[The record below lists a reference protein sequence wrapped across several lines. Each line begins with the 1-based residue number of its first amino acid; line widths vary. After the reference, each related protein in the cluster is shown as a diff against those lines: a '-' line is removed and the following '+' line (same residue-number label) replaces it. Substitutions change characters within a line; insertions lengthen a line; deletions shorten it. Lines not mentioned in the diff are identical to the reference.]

1 MLLRSLRRQ
10 GIGPGT
16 REQVIGTI
24 ALMTAPPAAAGSVI
38 AADIIEVSLPLLR
51 PYRSGTTA
59 ITQRRILLARL
70 VGDGFEGWGEC
81 APVPGYSRETLEEC
95 RSWLHAAA
103 ARLTGRPPSEPSL
116 APASAVFA
124 IEAAIA
130 DLAARRAG
138 SPLWRHLGGSRER
151 VEIGAVIGL
160 DTATSD
166 LAAEAESLAADGYR
180 RIKLKMT
187 PREGR
192 ARVTEVRRALPDH
205 ELAVDANGT
214 FDPSDALAPA
224 FLDEFGLSFIEQPFP
239 VDAIGAHVSL
249 ATAIATPICLDES
262 ITGVESG
269 IKALEMEAASVLN
282 IKPARVGGLQAA
294 VAIHDAA
301 AQRGAAL
308 WCGGMLESGIGKAA
322 SLAVASLPGM
332 SLPADLPPSRR
343 HYREDLIQPPWE
355 MHDGVIALP
364 SGAGLGAHPD
374 RAMIERHT
382 ISVSRFGDDVGWPR

>member
-1 MLLRSLRRQ
+1 MA
-10 GIGPGT
+10 T
-16 REQVIGTI
+16 
-24 ALMTAPPAAAGSVI
+24 PPAATGSVI

-59 ITQRRILLARL
+59 VTERRILLVRL
-70 VGDGFEGWGEC
+70 ADDGFEGWGEC

-95 RSWLHAAA
+95 RSWLHTEAV
-103 ARLTGRPPSEPSL
+103 RLTSPAPSEPAI
-116 APASAVFA
+116 APATAAFA
-124 IEAAIA
+124 IEAALA

-138 SPLWRHLGGSRER
+138 SPLWRHLGGRRER
-151 VEIGAVIGL
+151 VEVGAVIGL
-160 DTATSD
+160 ATAAAD

-180 RIKLKMT
+180 RIKLKIT
-187 PREGR
+187 PGEDR
-192 ARVTEVRRALPDH
+192 ARVAEVRRTLPGH

-214 FDPSDALAPA
+214 FDPNDPTAPA

-239 VDAIGAHVSL
+239 ASAIAAHVSL
-249 ATAIATPICLDES
+249 ARAIATPVCLDES
-262 ITGVESG
+262 ITGVGAALE
-269 IKALEMEAASVLN
+269 ALEMGAASVLN
-282 IKPARVGGLQAA
+282 VKPARVGGLQAA

-301 AQRGAAL
+301 AERGAAL

-343 HYREDLIQPPWE
+343 HYRDDLIDPPWE
-355 MHDGVIALP
+355 MHDGAITLP
-364 SGAGLGAHPD
+364 SEVGSGVHID
-374 RAMIERHT
+374 RAVIERHT